1 MFRLSWTKTMVLALA
16 KWISAKSFKDVSV
29 IHGGMAVRD
38 LDMAP
43 ALKWGKHHEKVGGPI
58 ALVLVIETGRAPR
71 FHRDWHARFGNQL
84 LRGLVQTKPMG
95 DQGRVAA
102 CKRPARLPWP
112 LRTHCWPS
120 GG

>member
-1 MFRLSWTKTMVLALA
+1 
-16 KWISAKSFKDVSV
+16 
-29 IHGGMAVRD
+29 MAVRD

-84 LRGLVQTKPMG
+84 LRGLVQTN
-95 DQGRVAA
+95 QWAIRVA
-102 CKRPARLPWP
+102 WP
-112 LRTHCWPS
+112 RVNGQHVFHGRYERTVGLRGITHCSRRCGWRVF
-120 GG
+120 